1 MTVVNYFEPGLLS
14 LFIFQLLP
22 LIYFP
27 FHTRFW
33 FDIKKQK
40 MGDFLL
46 ISISAFLTVVVTLKT
61 ISLYSGGASR
71 HVVYFTLLHVLPLIT
86 TFLII
91 LFKNP
96 LNKYIVAQSAATGA
110 GNAQDPTTKNS
121 AIDIRPQN
129 QEIENLTWDDLIIPQ
144 EIQIEILSVI
154 ELLRDP
160 KTSAKYGV
168 KIPKGIIFSGP
179 PGNGKTTI
187 AKVIANTAGL
197 NFFSFSAD
205 QVISKW
211 VGDSEKNLSNL
222 FNAANKYK
230 PAIVFIDEIDSIGR
244 ARSSGGEQW
253 SENLLNH
260 FLQLIDGVHKT
271 EGIYVIGA
279 TNRPDLIDPALKR
292 SGRLNKEIT
301 IPQPDLNARLHLF
314 QLYLKKL
321 KLADGVDVRILAKVT
336 EGLSAADISGIC
348 NQAGIN
354 SFKRETISGK
364 RDFLVSQQDLKSAI
378 EQFLIADR
386 EVPR

>member
-1 MTVVNYFEPGLLS
+1 MIIVNYFEPGLLS
-14 LFIFQLLP
+14 LFLFQLLP
-22 LIYFP
+22 LLYFP

-40 MGDFLL
+40 MGDFVL
-46 ISISAFLTVVVTLKT
+46 ICIA
-61 ISLYSGGASR
+61 ISLLVIVGLKLSFLIQGGASKTAI
-71 HVVYFTLLHVLPLIT
+71 YFTLLHLLPLIT
-86 TFLII
+86 TILII
-91 LFKNP
+91 RFKNP
-96 LNKYIVAQSAATGA
+96 LNTYIASQKPAAG
-110 GNAQDPTTKNS
+110 GNSQDPTTKNS
-121 AIDIRPQN
+121 AVEIRPQN
-129 QEIENLTWDDLIIPQ
+129 HEIADITWDDLIIPN
-144 EIQIEILSVI
+144 EIQVEILSVI

-187 AKVIANTAGL
+187 AKVIAKTAGL

-230 PAIVFIDEIDSIGR
+230 PAIVFIDELDSIGR

-260 FLQLIDGVHKT
+260 FLQLIDGVHNT
-271 EGIYVIGA
+271 EGIYIIGA
-279 TNRPDLIDPALKR
+279 TNRPDLIDAALKR
-292 SGRLNKEIT
+292 SGRLNKEII

-321 KLADGVDVRILAKVT
+321 KLAEGVDVRILAKIT

-364 RDFLVSQQDLKSAI
+364 REFSVSQLDLKNAI
-378 EQFLIADR
+378 EQFLTEEQINKAN
-386 EVPR
+386 